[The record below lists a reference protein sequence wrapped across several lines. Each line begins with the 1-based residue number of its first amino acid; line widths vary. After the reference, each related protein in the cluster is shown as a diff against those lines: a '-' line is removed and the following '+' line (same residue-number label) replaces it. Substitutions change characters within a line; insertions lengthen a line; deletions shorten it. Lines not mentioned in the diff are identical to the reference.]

1 MSTHSLFAPSAAHR
15 WMSCPGSMS
24 FPENREQGESNAYAD
39 DGTATHAWAAQILQN
54 KVTVNKMLING
65 KEYILDEERAARVQG
80 YVDDVRGRAIGGH
93 LFVETKIDLSDYLGQ
108 GQGGTA
114 DAAIALPEKRLGI
127 IEDLKDGSGEKVWA
141 SYLVKPATDTT
152 PEIREPNP
160 QLALY
165 ALGMLPSFELF
176 GEIDDVLLVIYQPK
190 LNHIDEFKISRE
202 HLLAF
207 GDKAAEAM
215 RVASRAMEVAP
226 DSLTNAAYLQPGTK
240 QCRWCRAKTKCPAL
254 KKFVA
259 DETSMDFETM
269 EQPAVP
275 MHYLDLAKAYVA
287 VPLVEQWCNDVKAEM
302 QKRVAAGEKILGPDG
317 QPYKFVEGKEGARK
331 WTDMIQAEAALVG
344 QLGPQA
350 YTSPALL
357 TAPAAGKIL
366 DKAKSKQL
374 WKDVFE
380 PLISRPR
387 GKPILTFGSDTRP
400 TFSGEAKTD
409 DFEDELSQ

>member
-15 WMSCPGSMS
+15 WMPCPGSMS

-39 DGTATHAWAAQILQN
+39 DGTATHAFAALQLTGAGTHD
-54 KVTVNKMLING
+54 VIVNG

-80 YVDDVRGRAIGGH
+80 YIDDVRGRAIGGH

-226 DSLTNAAYLQPGTK
+226 DSLTNLGYLQAGAK
-240 QCRWCRAKTKCPAL
+240 QCCWCRAKTKCPAL

-269 EQPAVP
+269 EQPLVP
-275 MHYLDLAKAYVA
+275 MHYLDLAKAYIA

-331 WTDMIQAEAALVG
+331 WIDENLAATALLG
-344 QLGPQA
+344 QLGPERA
-350 YTSPALL
+350 YSPAKIL
-357 TAPAAGKIL
+357 TAPQAAKL
-366 DKAKSKQL
+366 LKTKKTEAL
-374 WKDVFE
+374 WNDIFE

-409 DFEDELSQ
+409 DFEDE

>member
-15 WMSCPGSMS
+15 WMACPGSMS
-24 FPENREQGESNAYAD
+24 FPENRVQGGSNKYAD
-39 DGTATHAWAAQILQN
+39 DGTATHAFAALQLTGAGTHD
-54 KVTVNKMLING
+54 VIVNG

-202 HLLAF
+202 HLRAF
-207 GDKAAEAM
+207 GAKATSAVALARAAM
-215 RVASRAMEVAP
+215 VSGER
-226 DSLTNAAYLQPGTK
+226 SLTTAGYLHAGTK
-240 QCRWCRAKTKCPAL
+240 QCRWCRAKHRCPELARS
-254 KKFVA
+254 VA
-259 DETSMDFETM
+259 DEVRLDF
-269 EQPAVP
+269 
-275 MHYLDLAKAYVA
+275 
-287 VPLVEQWCNDVKAEM
+287 
-302 QKRVAAGEKILGPDG
+302 
-317 QPYKFVEGKEGARK
+317 
-331 WTDMIQAEAALVG
+331 
-344 QLGPQA
+344 
-350 YTSPALL
+350 
-357 TAPAAGKIL
+357 
-366 DKAKSKQL
+366 
-374 WKDVFE
+374 
-380 PLISRPR
+380 
-387 GKPILTFGSDTRP
+387 
-400 TFSGEAKTD
+400 
-409 DFEDELSQ
+409 